1 MIKVSVWCRRGA
13 FLAVAAACC
22 GGGGGALPGANQGA
36 EVDSWRPVWLVL
48 ALCLPCACLVLAAG
62 SALTSGVLVKLL
74 F

>member
-1 MIKVSVWCRRGA
+1 MIKVSVWYRRGA

-48 ALCLPCACLVLAAG
+48 GLCLPCAWRLLALCLP
-62 SALTSGVLVKLL
+62 LTSGVLVKLL

>member
-1 MIKVSVWCRRGA
+1 MTKVSVWYRRSVF

-48 ALCLPCACLVLAAG
+48 VLGLCLPPAWLNLWGAG
-62 SALTSGVLVKLL
+62 ETAIWS
-74 F
+74 